1 MVSLNS
7 TIADL
12 GLTYF
17 VIISFMVNHSD
28 LVKQWFILKTAFSK
42 PFLWWIAC
50 YLKKNLYCERCDHQ
64 HFMSEGQRKNLEFL
78 AGFKPMGRLT
88 EEQGQILES
97 FISKLKVSPPFFIS
111 TQCHPN
117 NKQDMYHVNL
127 VYCGLFLCLCNSV
140 DRAPTCCSGGHRL
153 ESCYG
158 HKIFFLVPHL

>member
-17 VIISFMVNHSD
+17 VIISFVINHSD

-78 AGFKPMGRLT
+78 AGFKPMERIM

-111 TQCHPN
+111 TQCNPN
-117 NKQDMYHVNL
+117 NKQGMCHVNL
-127 VYCGLFLCLCNSV
+127 TQWIEHPLAVNLVTDSRFFFC
-140 DRAPTCCSGGHRL
+140 PTFMT
-153 ESCYG
+153 Y
-158 HKIFFLVPHL
+158 

>member
-42 PFLWWIAC
+42 PFLWWITC
-50 YLKKNLYCERCDHQ
+50 YLKKIHILKYVTISTVTSIR
-64 HFMSEGQRKNLEFL
+64 QRKNLEFL
-78 AGFKPMGRLT
+78 TGFKPMERLT

-97 FISKLKVSPPFFIS
+97 FISKL
-111 TQCHPN
+111 
-117 NKQDMYHVNL
+117 
-127 VYCGLFLCLCNSV
+127 
-140 DRAPTCCSGGHRL
+140 
-153 ESCYG
+153 
-158 HKIFFLVPHL
+158 